1 MTRLRHNPALMLVL
15 ATALLAAGCDRN
27 GQERKLSLKQTGL
40 PGHVTAGGGSSGEVL
55 SRSQQ
60 ANKSTAPAGT
70 PGIPQG
76 SEGNTSGAALG
87 GTTAGS
93 TQQPAQ
99 TEKQKLADS
108 MDAVAARWR
117 TGAQASG
124 LQLAAPTRVKA
135 IQGFDASISQS
146 GASGQPGGQLGAEAA
161 RAPVRSEKSG
171 TAEPS
176 RDVKDDSK
184 RRSPGGVKSMA
195 PDKAG
200 F

>member
-1 MTRLRHNPALMLVL
+1 MTGFHQTQPLMLVL
-15 ATALLAAGCDRN
+15 AAALLAAGCGANDE
-27 GQERKLSLKQTGL
+27 ERKLGVKQTGL
-40 PGHVTAGGGSSGEVL
+40 PGHLSAGGGSSGEVL

-60 ANKSTAPAGT
+60 ADISIAPAGT

-76 SEGNTSGAALG
+76 SGGNTSGAALG
-87 GTTAGS
+87 GTTGG

-108 MDAVAARWR
+108 MDAISARWR
-117 TGAQASG
+117 TRAQASG
-124 LQLAAPTRVKA
+124 LQPAAPIAVKA
-135 IQGFDASISQS
+135 MEGFDASAAQS
-146 GASGQPGGQLGAEAA
+146 GASGQPGGQLGAEAS
-161 RAPVRSEKSG
+161 RTPIKSEKSG

-184 RRSPGGVKSMA
+184 RRSPGGVKAYA